1 MEQWTLQSDGA
12 KSNVSSLQFGRI
24 FAINIPLQTDRRG
37 SLTLMF
43 SLTGPQLDFVDGVD
57 GNTVPNKALPYP
69 ALHESMS
76 AASIGSWRGHL
87 NA

>member
-12 KSNVSSLQFGRI
+12 KTNVSSLQFGRI
-24 FAINIPLQTDRRG
+24 FAINLPLQSDRRG
-37 SLTLMF
+37 FLTLMF
-43 SLTGPQLDFVDGVD
+43 TLTEPQLDFVDGVD

-76 AASIGSWRGHL
+76 AASIGSW
-87 NA
+87 